1 MREPNGV
8 PPYLAQE
15 DRPHLSAYE
24 SVVGA
29 AEVEQIQQLARG
41 LRGMRL
47 QHLSST
53 YEGGGVAELLA
64 RLVPL
69 MEDVGLKASWDVIRA
84 EPGFFEVTKDFH
96 NALHGAFEEI
106 LPEDYS
112 TYLETTRK
120 NLDLVDHEAD
130 FIVTHDPQT
139 VGLVEARG
147 GLRKQNWLW
156 RCHIDLVEADPRV
169 WGFLRSYVERHDA
182 SIFHLAESGK
192 DLLIPQI
199 LLTPAIDPLD
209 EKNREL
215 PEEEIRQVV
224 SGFGIDM
231 TRPILLQVSRF
242 DRLKDPLGVIAAY
255 RIVRKWS
262 DCQLVLAGGTAT
274 DDPEGEEV
282 LAEVRQAAEGDPD
295 IHILALPPDAHRII
309 NALQR
314 AATVVVQKSIREGF
328 GLVVTEA
335 MWKAKP
341 VVGSAVGGI
350 RRQIYSGSN
359 GYLAHTTAGTA
370 FRIREILANQGLAER
385 LGRTARAYVHENF
398 LITRYLRSWLL
409 ALHSVRSGAQISPTR
424 I

>member
-1 MREPNGV
+1 MPEAFESSRQPR
-8 PPYLAQE
+8 LA
-15 DRPHLSAYE
+15 DYE
-24 SVVGA
+24 NVVGA
-29 AEVEQIQQLARG
+29 TEIEQIRQLARG
-41 LRGMRL
+41 LQGMAI

-53 YEGGGVAELLA
+53 YRGGGVAELLA

-69 MEDVGLKASWDVIRA
+69 MRDVGLDARWDVIRA

-96 NALHGAFEEI
+96 NALHGAYEEI

-120 NLDLVDHEAD
+120 NLDLVSDAAD

-139 VGLVEARG
+139 VGLVEARTG
-147 GLRKQNWLW
+147 DPDRFWLW

-209 EKNREL
+209 EKNRPL
-215 PEEEIRQVV
+215 PEEEIRSVV
-224 SGFGIDM
+224 EGFGIEVA
-231 TRPILLQVSRF
+231 RPILLQVSRF

-255 RIVRKWS
+255 RMVRKWR
-262 DCQLVLAGGTAT
+262 DCQLVLAGGSAS

-282 LAEVRQAAEGDPD
+282 LADVRRAAEGDPD
-295 IHILALPPDAHRII
+295 IHVLALPPDSHRII

-335 MWKAKP
+335 MWKGKP
-341 VVGSAVGGI
+341 VVGTAVGGI
-350 RRQIYSGSN
+350 RRQIFSGTN
-359 GYLAHTTAGTA
+359 GFLAHTAAGVA
-370 FRIREILANQGLAER
+370 FRIREILANEGLADR
-385 LGRTARAYVHENF
+385 LGRMARAYVRENF
-398 LITRYLRSWLL
+398 LVTRYLKSWLL
-409 ALHSVRSGAQISPTR
+409 ALHSVRSGARISPTR

>member
-1 MREPNGV
+1 MREDASGPRLSTEHEM
-8 PPYLAQE
+8 P
-15 DRPHLSAYE
+15 RLSAYE

-29 AEVEQIQQLARG
+29 EEVEQIRRLAAG
-41 LRGMRL
+41 LRGMRI

-53 YEGGGVAELLA
+53 YRGGGVAELLA

-69 MEDVGLKASWDVIRA
+69 MQDVGLHASWDVIRA
-84 EPGFFEVTKDFH
+84 EPGFFQVTKDFH
-96 NALHGAFEEI
+96 NALHGAYVEI

-112 TYLETTRK
+112 TYLETTRN
-120 NLDLVDHEAD
+120 NLALVDREAD
-130 FIVTHDPQT
+130 FVVTHDPQT
-139 VGLVEARG
+139 VGLVEARQPIG
-147 GLRKQNWLW
+147 RQYWLW

-224 SGFGIDM
+224 TGFGIDM
-231 TRPILLQVSRF
+231 DRPILLQVSRF

-255 RIVRKWS
+255 RMVRKWN

-295 IHILALPPDAHRII
+295 IHVLALPPDSHRII

-335 MWKAKP
+335 MWKGKP

-350 RRQIYSGSN
+350 RRQIFSGSS

-370 FRIREILANQGLAER
+370 FRIREILANEGLAER
-385 LGRTARAYVHENF
+385 LGRTARAYVHANF
-398 LITRYLRSWLL
+398 LITRYLKSWLL
-409 ALHSVRSGAQISPTR
+409 AMHSVRSGARISPTR

>member
-1 MREPNGV
+1 MQPEQSPR
-8 PPYLAQE
+8 
-15 DRPHLSAYE
+15 RLSSYE

-29 AEVEQIQQLARG
+29 AEIEQIYQLAKP
-41 LRGMRL
+41 LRGMSV

-53 YEGGGVAELLA
+53 YRGGGVAELLA

-69 MEDVGLKASWDVIRA
+69 MRDVGLFTSWDVIRA
-84 EPGFFEVTKDFH
+84 ERGFFQVTKDFH
-96 NALHGAFEEI
+96 NALHGAYEEI
-106 LPEDYS
+106 LPDDYS
-112 TYLETTRK
+112 IYLETTRK
-120 NLDLVDHEAD
+120 NFDLVSQDAD
-130 FIVTHDPQT
+130 FVITHDPQT
-139 VGLVEARG
+139 VGLVEARQQAK
-147 GLRKQNWLW
+147 KQYWLW
-156 RCHIDLVEADPRV
+156 RCHIDLAEADHRV
-169 WGFLRSYVERHDA
+169 WGFLRYYVERHDA

-215 PEEEIRQVV
+215 PEDEIHRVV

-231 TRPILLQVSRF
+231 SRPVLLQVSRF

-255 RIVRKWS
+255 RMVRKWH
-262 DCQLVLAGGTAT
+262 DCQLVLAGGSAT

-282 LAEVRQAAEGDPD
+282 LAEVRQAAEGDSD
-295 IHILALPPDAHRII
+295 IHVLALPPDSHRII

-314 AATVVVQKSIREGF
+314 GATVVVQKSIREGF

-335 MWKAKP
+335 MWKGKP
-341 VVGSAVGGI
+341 VVGAAVGGI
-350 RRQIYSGSN
+350 RRQIYSGST

-370 FRIREILANQGLAER
+370 FRIREILANQELAER
-385 LGRTARAYVHENF
+385 LGRAAKAYVHENF
-398 LITRYLRSWLL
+398 VITRYLKSWLL
-409 ALHSVRSGAQISPTR
+409 ALHSVRLGPRVSPTF